1 MRTELL
7 QESTVRKAIDADWS
21 GKKKAA
27 VAGGA
32 SVFAIGALALGVWAF
47 QAARPLSIPETTDQ
61 AIAVLS
67 SAKFDRLPS
76 DRKAQITA
84 AARGLLADLP
94 DDQRRELFRDED
106 NRDAMRTLMEAS
118 MEDMSRRY
126 ARGEE
131 LDEIRRGM
139 GFGGG
144 RPGGG
149 AGGRRGGGPPGS
161 DNPRDNQR
169 TPDDE
174 LTPEQ
179 QQEREQRRADR
190 MAQFQQRIAE
200 AFNAGSAQSAAL
212 RGEMF
217 KRMRAEREA
226 SGEPQRR
233 R

>member
-7 QESTVRKAIDADWS
+7 QESTVRKSIDADWS

-27 VAGGA
+27 VAGGV
-32 SVFAIGALALGVWAF
+32 SVLGIGAIALGVWAF
-47 QAARPLSIPETTDQ
+47 QATRPLSIPETTDE

-76 DRKAQITA
+76 DRKAQVTA

-94 DDQRRELFRDED
+94 DDQRRALFRDEE
-106 NRDAMRTLMEAS
+106 NRDAMRNLMEAT
-118 MEDMSRRY
+118 MDDMSRRY

-144 RPGGG
+144 RPGG
-149 AGGRRGGGPPGS
+149 ATRGRPGTARPGS
-161 DNPRDNQR
+161 DAQR
-169 TPDDE
+169 TPDE
-174 LTPEQ
+174 QLTPEQ
-179 QQEREQRRADR
+179 QQEREQRRAER

-200 AFNAGSAQSAAL
+200 AFNAGSAQTAAL

-226 SGEPQRR
+226 SGQPQRR
-233 R
+233 RDR